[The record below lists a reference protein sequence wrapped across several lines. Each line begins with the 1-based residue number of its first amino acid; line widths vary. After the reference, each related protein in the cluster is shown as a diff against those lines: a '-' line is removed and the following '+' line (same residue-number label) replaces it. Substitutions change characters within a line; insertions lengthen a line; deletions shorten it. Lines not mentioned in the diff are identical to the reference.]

1 MFCFGSAETIFGSSF
16 ECFESKLVSKD
27 TLFRSKP
34 LQRPPK
40 AAILILKMH
49 IVWAPPGDPAYAPRR
64 ITSTA
69 SGDH

>member
-1 MFCFGSAETIFGSSF
+1 MVLPIFCFLVDEKI
-16 ECFESKLVSKD
+16 KLKVLALS
-27 TLFRSKP
+27 FRSKP